1 MPFTN
6 QVIVIMGKRGA
17 VAASPMKKKLKKS
30 HPVNVSLGKVEEA
43 LVDVEIPGTKVN
55 RKMLM
60 QALPLALGDGAS
72 ADERH
77 AYQTVIVDAIGE
89 VMSAEV
95 KKCTESVAAAQA
107 ELDTTNTE
115 KAGKDAV
122 LAEKQKLLEDKKA
135 EITSKKEKYSESK
148 HALKDA
154 EHALK
159 EAVSEVDHFDG
170 NMQKKEKEKAEF
182 ETHTNITLA
191 RLISGE
197 FLSSA
202 VFGAKSKE
210 SKAAQGK
217 GIETLKTMLGDAGAD
232 DSLVTCFHAALGKA
246 PDARG
251 AFDNTVIGEVEKRMK
266 KHIASLGSEL
276 AAGPT
281 TKEEKQAA
289 ATKAEEKKTACIAA
303 QEASAEA
310 LKVAESEKPDLDAA
324 VKTATH
330 DVKEI
335 DKVQDVKVKKLAK
348 EQSSL
353 DYANQSYEAWKYLA
367 ERPAEAP
374 EEEKPPEEEPK
385 GEEEAPMEVAAE
397 AEA

>member
-1 MPFTN
+1 M
-6 QVIVIMGKRGA
+6 
-17 VAASPMKKKLKKS
+17 
-30 HPVNVSLGKVEEA
+30 
-43 LVDVEIPGTKVN
+43 
-55 RKMLM
+55 
-60 QALPLALGDGAS
+60 
-72 ADERH
+72 
-77 AYQTVIVDAIGE
+77 
-89 VMSAEV
+89 
-95 KKCTESVAAAQA
+95 
-107 ELDTTNTE
+107 
-115 KAGKDAV
+115 
-122 LAEKQKLLEDKKA
+122 
-135 EITSKKEKYSESK
+135 
-148 HALKDA
+148 
-154 EHALK
+154 
-159 EAVSEVDHFDG
+159 
-170 NMQKKEKEKAEF
+170 
-182 ETHTNITLA
+182 
-191 RLISGE
+191 
-197 FLSSA
+197 
-202 VFGAKSKE
+202 
-210 SKAAQGK
+210 
-217 GIETLKTMLGDAGAD
+217 
-232 DSLVTCFHAALGKA
+232 
-246 PDARG
+246 
-251 AFDNTVIGEVEKRMK
+251 
-266 KHIASLGSEL
+266 